1 MKMNWRE
8 NARIIGAIAA
18 KDIVDAIKNK
28 TTLSL
33 LLGIGFMMLL
43 GMALPLLLG
52 LRDTPVAVIYDPGRS
67 TLIRG
72 LTARPEFRLYLVTSQ
87 TELEET
93 VAGSS
98 ELLLGIVIP
107 PGFQPAEGAGG
118 ELTLD
123 GYVSHRANPEKI
135 AERVAF
141 FESELSKA
149 SWQTIHIN
157 VTGHTVY
164 PTSSLEGQPFLMAIN
179 ITVLILV
186 VGMMLAPYLL
196 IEEKETHT
204 FEALLVSPARFGQV
218 VAGKALAGGF
228 YCLCAAV
235 VIGLFNAPWIVH
247 WELAV
252 LALFLGALFAVA
264 VGLLLGAVCDTPT
277 TLSLWMGLLLLLLV
291 VPTLL
296 VRLTNA
302 RLPEFV
308 QLILPWVPSVAMS
321 KLSGVA
327 MVGSVPAGSVWPNVG
342 ILVAESL
349 IVYALVGWRVRQAN
363 ANGG

>member
-1 MKMNWRE
+1 MGINLRE
-8 NARIIGAIAA
+8 NVRIMGAIAA

-28 TTLSL
+28 TTLSI

-43 GMALPLLLG
+43 GMVLPLLLG
-52 LRDTPVAVIYDPGRS
+52 LRATPVAVIYDPGRS

-72 LTARPEFRLYLVTSQ
+72 LAARPEFRLYLVTSQ

-93 VAGSS
+93 VAGSP
-98 ELLLGIVIP
+98 ELLLGLVIP
-107 PGFQPAEGAGG
+107 PGFQPAEGSGG
-118 ELTLD
+118 ELTLE
-123 GYVSHRANPEKI
+123 GYVSHRADPAKT

-141 FESELSKA
+141 FEAELSKA

-157 VTGHTVY
+157 VAGHTVY
-164 PTSSLEGQPFLMAIN
+164 PTSSLEGQPFLMAVN
-179 ITVLILV
+179 TTVLILV
-186 VGMMLAPYLL
+186 VGMILAPYLL
-196 IEEKETHT
+196 IEEKETRT
-204 FEALLVSPARFGQV
+204 LEALLVSPARFGQV

-252 LALFLGALFAVA
+252 LALCLGALFAVA
-264 VGLLLGAVCDTPT
+264 VGLLLGAICDTPT

-296 VRLTNA
+296 MRLTNA
-302 RLPEFV
+302 HLPEFV
-308 QLILPWVPSVAMS
+308 RLILPWMPSVAMS
-321 KLSGVA
+321 ELVGLA
-327 MVGSVPAGSVWPNVG
+327 MVGSVPAGAVWPNVG
-342 ILVAESL
+342 ILVMESL
-349 IVYALVGWRVRQAN
+349 ALYAVVGWRVRQAD

>member
-1 MKMNWRE
+1 MKINLHE
-8 NARIIGAIAA
+8 NIRITEAIAA

-28 TTLSL
+28 TTLSI
-33 LLGIGFMMLL
+33 LLGVGFMMLL
-43 GMALPLLLG
+43 GMALPWLLD
-52 LRDTPVAVIYDPGRS
+52 LRNTPVAVIYDPGRS

-87 TELEET
+87 KELEET
-93 VAGSS
+93 VAGSP

-123 GYVSHRANPEKI
+123 GYISHRANPAKI

-141 FESELSKA
+141 FETELSKA

-157 VTGHTVY
+157 VAGHTVY
-164 PTSSLEGQPFLMAIN
+164 PTSALEGQPFLMAVN

-186 VGMMLAPYLL
+186 VGMILAPYLL

-204 FEALLVSPARFGQV
+204 FEALLVSPARFSQV
-218 VAGKALAGGF
+218 VTGKALAGGF

-235 VIGLFNAPWIVH
+235 VIALFNAPWIVH

-252 LALFLGALFAVA
+252 LALGLGALFAVA
-264 VGLLLGAVCDTPT
+264 VGLLLGAVCETPT
-277 TLSLWMGLLLLLLV
+277 TLSLWIGLLLLLLV
-291 VPTLL
+291 TPTLL
-296 VRLTNA
+296 I
-302 RLPEFV
+302 RLPNAHLPEIV

-321 KLSGVA
+321 KLAGSA
-327 MVGSVPAGSVWPNVG
+327 MVGSVPAGSVWPHVG
-342 ILVAESL
+342 ILVVESL
-349 IVYALVGWRVRQAN
+349 ILYAVVGWRVRQT
-363 ANGG
+363 NGG